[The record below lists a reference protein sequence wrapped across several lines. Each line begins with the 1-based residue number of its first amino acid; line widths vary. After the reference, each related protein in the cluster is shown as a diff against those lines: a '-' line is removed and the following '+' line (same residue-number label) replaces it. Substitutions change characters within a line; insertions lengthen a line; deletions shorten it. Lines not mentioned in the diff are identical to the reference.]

1 MMTLPDD
8 LPISQSLAVFFG
20 VSGFEWLTEG
30 RAEFFEA
37 LAIAIASG
45 IAIFIVRRWLHK
57 RRRSEH

>member
-45 IAIFIVRRWLHK
+45 IAIFIIRRWRQK
-57 RRRSEH
+57 RPGNEH